1 MKKYYPILLSKAGEL
16 TALSNLSE
24 NVKTEIAPVLQILD
38 GTLSNV
44 ESFLIDRWNFES
56 NSIYLDLSLY
66 ENLEDEIV
74 SIRDLFQNL
83 VDNDIHLTPVI
94 QENSPNSFI
103 EMIRDFATTNSLNVC
118 IRVSNETGGFINFTN
133 RINSMLNNLGF
144 ESSNISL
151 LLDLGYAQN
160 HNYNTLAT
168 VAILTIQTLLQNNS
182 NWENIILSSGSFP
195 ENLNGFVPNN
205 VYHIDRYEWQVWNL
219 IQSEEN
225 IREFIKYSDYGTKN
239 PIYSETNFLGTSSIK
254 YTTEN
259 HFVIYRGE
267 LPQNNPLGMGQY
279 IEKGSQLIQTSDYSG
294 NEFSWGDKRIYD
306 IVQENNRP
314 GNPRTWVEISQN
326 HHITLLHNLL

>member
-16 TALSNLSE
+16 TALSNLAD
-24 NVKTEIAPVLQILD
+24 NVKTEITPVLQILD
-38 GTLSNV
+38 GTLGNV
-44 ESFLIDRWNFES
+44 ESFLINRWNFER

-66 ENLEDEIV
+66 ENLEDEII

-83 VDNDIHLTPVI
+83 VNNDIHLTPVI

-103 EMIRDFATTNSLNVC
+103 EMVRDFASTNSLNIC

-133 RINSMLNNLGF
+133 RINSVLNNLGF
-144 ESSNISL
+144 ESFNISL

-168 VAILTIQTLLQNNS
+168 VAILTIQTLLQNIS

-195 ENLNGFVPNN
+195 ENLNGFVPNS
-205 VYHIDRYEWQVWNL
+205 VYHIDRYEWQIWNL

-225 IREFIKYSDYGTKN
+225 IRNYIKYSDYGTKN
-239 PIYSETNFLGTSSIK
+239 PIYTEANFLGTSSIK

-279 IEKGSQLIQTSDYSG
+279 IVKASQLIQTSDYSG
-294 NEFSWGDKRIYD
+294 YEFSWGDKRIYD

-314 GNPRTWVEISQN
+314 GNPKTWVEISQN